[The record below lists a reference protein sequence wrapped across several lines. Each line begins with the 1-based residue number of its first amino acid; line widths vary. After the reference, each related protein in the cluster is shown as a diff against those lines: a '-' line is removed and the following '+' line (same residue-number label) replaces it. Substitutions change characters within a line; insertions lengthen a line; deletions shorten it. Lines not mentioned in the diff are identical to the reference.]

1 MNYPSR
7 IPESLDAGEV
17 LVHNGVRPTRRQG
30 TRGFRFWTQAP
41 TPELVLCDCAWAGLA
56 WLCGCML
63 GEGKRCPVEAED
75 A

>member
-1 MNYPSR
+1 MCGAVRSR
-7 IPESLDAGEV
+7 EFVAMTRQRKRTSAYAIVKQYHEAAAIPTHRSSLLAG
-17 LVHNGVRPTRRQG
+17 R
-30 TRGFRFWTQAP
+30 
-41 TPELVLCDCAWAGLA
+41 AGLA